1 MFSKLKSVFIK
12 KKEIVKFRYLDE
24 YFMRELKESS
34 FNLLENEYL
43 ILRHWKHEEKLD
55 LEKICT
61 EFSVGMDEAKF
72 IFSLISEMYY
82 KAACEKAWDDAY
94 LKMYN
99 TGLVKEATL
108 ISAQD
113 SGHKHC
119 FFCSEKMNKKL
130 PITTETYL
138 AFQTEC
144 RCKPYKKSF
153 FKPFISFK

>member
-1 MFSKLKSVFIK
+1 MFSKLKRFFIK
-12 KKEIVKFRYLDE
+12 KKELIKFRSLDE

-34 FNLLENEYL
+34 FSLLEHEYL
-43 ILRHWKHEEKLD
+43 ILRHLKHEEKLD

-61 EFSVGMDEAKF
+61 EFSVGMDEAKS
-72 IFSLISEMYY
+72 IFSQISKILY
-82 KAACEKAWDDAY
+82 KATCDKAWDDAY

-119 FFCSEKMNKKL
+119 FFCSGKMNEKL

-153 FKPFISFK
+153 FNPVISFK